1 MAFDKFLIAPINSGL
16 QTNLKP
22 FLIPDDAYQRLR
34 NAYVFRGRTRKR
46 WGAMPMFSE
55 SAVQNEFNKSAR
67 LRVNMGVTT
76 DPVTGNL
83 PATSLP
89 NLLNIETGQMFS
101 AGDAIFVVNSA
112 LSGPTLSNYTDITG
126 AVVQAAPDTFA
137 ITGNGV
143 DNLGVPVYWY
153 PSKPVLGFANFSFDR
168 ASNQDSYAFD
178 PYYAYKFVPATGWER
193 SGTGAAPLWHGSELN
208 YFWSSVFRSLTLPGA
223 SLLFVSNFYAVNPNG
238 AISVNDDPIWYLD
251 SGTGTW
257 TSFSPAVLDSGEAI
271 LTARIIVPFHNRLVL
286 LNTIEIDAA
295 GANNVAYPFR
305 CRFSQ
310 IENVISANAFKE
322 PGQTGYGGGDY
333 LDLPSQETIITAS
346 FIKDRLIV
354 YCDRSVWELAY
365 TGNEVQ
371 PFRWQQL
378 NTELGAESTFS
389 VISFDKNILAIGGTG
404 VHSCNGSNV
413 ARIDD
418 KIPDLIFNIRDRATS
433 TNRIFGIRDY
443 FNELAYWSFPED
455 RSQAGNQ
462 YPNRILVYNY
472 INETWAVFDDSI
484 TAFGYFEQQLSLTW
498 NSTPETWESY
508 IGTWAS
514 GVQDQPRQVIA
525 GNQEGYTFIVRAD
538 IARNASALQLTDI
551 TIVAAT
557 QVVTMTVYNHNFAV
571 GEYLVI
577 ENALGLKTVPL
588 NPDEIIDLDNV
599 NQYVLQVL
607 SVTTNTITAIAP
619 YQYLFSGEPSLPALS
634 TVTYAGGG
642 VITRLSQIDI
652 LSKQWN
658 PYDKNG
664 SNVYIGK
671 IDFNVDKTDYGKIKV
686 DYLPSSAYISMTQ
699 GAQATGA
706 ALGTS
711 VLETYPYNTALYPFE
726 QYQTRLWHP
735 VYFQAFGNCIQIR
748 MYLDDA
754 QMRDKNVVWSEFELN
769 ALIIHTK
776 PCTRIQ

>member
-1 MAFDKFLIAPINSGL
+1 MAFDKFLIAPMNSGL

-22 FLIPDDAYQRLR
+22 FLIPDDAYQRIR

-46 WGAMPMFSE
+46 WGAMPMFSD
-55 SAVQNEFNKSAR
+55 SAVQNQFAKASR
-67 LRVNMGVTT
+67 LRIAIGTT
-76 DPVTGNL
+76 NAVTGNF
-83 PATSLP
+83 PAAAMP
-89 NLLNIETGQMFS
+89 NNLGIEAGQMFS
-101 AGDAIFVVNSA
+101 VGDVIFTVNTNVTGA
-112 LSGPTLSNYTDITG
+112 PLSNSLKIS
-126 AVVQAAPDTFA
+126 ANIVQGAPDTFEV
-137 ITGNGV
+137 IGNGV
-143 DNLGVPVYWY
+143 DYLNTTIYWY
-153 PSKPVLGFANFSFDR
+153 PAKPVLGFTNFSFDR

-178 PYYAYKFVPATGWER
+178 QYYAYRFLPATGWER

-208 YFWSSVFRSLTLPGA
+208 YFWSCVFRSLTLPGA

-238 AISVNDDPIWYLD
+238 AVSANDDPIWYLD
-251 SGTGTW
+251 SSTGTW
-257 TSFSPAVLDSGEAI
+257 TSFNPDVLDSGEYI

-286 LNTIEIDAA
+286 LNTIEVDAA
-295 GANNVAYPFR
+295 GTGNVAYPFR

-310 IENVISANAFKE
+310 IENVISTNAFKE

-333 LDLPSQETIITAS
+333 VDLPSQETIITAE
-346 FIKDRLIV
+346 FIKDRLIA
-354 YCDRSVWELAY
+354 YCDRSVWELVY

-389 VISFDKNILAIGGTG
+389 VISFDKNILAVGGTG

-413 ARIDD
+413 QRIDD
-418 KIPDLIFNIRDRATS
+418 LIPDLIFNIRDRATS
-433 TNRIFGIRDY
+433 TNRIYGIRDY

-472 INETWAVFDDSI
+472 INQTWAVFDDSI
-484 TAFGYFEQQLSLTW
+484 TAFGYFEQQISLTW
-498 NSTPETWESY
+498 ESTPETWESY

-538 IARNASALQLTDI
+538 VTRNASALQLTDM
-551 TIVAAT
+551 TINAGT
-557 QVVTMTVYNHNFAV
+557 QVVTMNVYNHNFAV

-577 ENALGLKTVPL
+577 ENALGLKVVPATP
-588 NPDEIIDLDNV
+588 NAIIPLDNV

-619 YQYLFSGEPSLPALS
+619 YAYLFSGEPLLPAMS

-658 PYDKNG
+658 PYDKDG
-664 SNVYIGK
+664 SNVYLARIE
-671 IDFNVDKTDYGKIKV
+671 FNVDKTDYGKIKV

-706 ALGTS
+706 ALGSS
-711 VLETYPYNTALYPFE
+711 VLETYPYNTSLYPFE

-735 VYFQAFGNCIQIR
+735 VYFQAFGNCVQIR
-748 MYLDDA
+748 IYLDDA

-769 ALIIHTK
+769 AMIIHTK
-776 PCTRIQ
+776 RCTRIQ